1 MKHIRVCHGRVCR
14 EGSSEKTMD
23 KLSYH
28 YKTAPGAKTDTAD
41 LDYCGCMDNCDY
53 GPNVIADNKRYSK
66 AKPETIVERIE
77 LGNGTVLSEIDID
90 TILADDELFE
100 F

>member
-1 MKHIRVCHGRVCR
+1 MKHIRVCHGRTCG
-14 EGSSEKTMD
+14 ESSAKEIMGQ
-23 KLSYH
+23 LSAH
-28 YKTAPGAKTDTAD
+28 YKTAPGTKTDAAD

-53 GPNVIADNKRYSK
+53 GPNVNANNKRYSK
-66 AKPETIVERIE
+66 SKPSTIVERIE
-77 LGNGTVLSEIDID
+77 AGSGTTLSEIDID